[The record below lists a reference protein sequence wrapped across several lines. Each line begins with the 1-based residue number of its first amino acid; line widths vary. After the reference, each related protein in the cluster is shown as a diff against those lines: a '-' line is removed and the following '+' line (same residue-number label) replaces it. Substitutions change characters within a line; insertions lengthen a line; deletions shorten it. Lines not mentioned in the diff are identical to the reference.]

1 MSTSPL
7 SSPPPSASCWHA
19 AFAAAP
25 SVADITS
32 SLASTSLAPSGGV
45 APSAVT
51 HGESVVVITSPVSSS
66 DSDPPLCGVV
76 FGKWNKLCFRQNCT
90 IQAHINAK
98 KISPVTVAPG
108 INVATSRS

>member
-7 SSPPPSASCWHA
+7 SLLPPSASHWRA
-19 AFAAAP
+19 AFAAVL
-25 SVADITS
+25 SVADIPS
-32 SLASTSLAPSGGV
+32 SLASTSVAPSGGF
-45 APSAVT
+45 APSAIT
-51 HGESVVVITSPVSSS
+51 HGESVVVVTSPVSSA

-76 FGKWNKLCFRQNCT
+76 FGKWNKLCFCHDCT
-90 IQAHINAK
+90 IQAHIDAK